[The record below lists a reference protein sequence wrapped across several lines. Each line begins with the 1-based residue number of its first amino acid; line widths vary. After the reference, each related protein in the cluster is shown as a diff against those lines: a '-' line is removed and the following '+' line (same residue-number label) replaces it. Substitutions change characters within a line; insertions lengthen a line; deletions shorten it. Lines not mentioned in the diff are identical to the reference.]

1 RHAAAPPGSPDGVLR
16 GGEPRRDP
24 APDGGG
30 VPGGN
35 HRPGRHRCEPPSARP
50 APLGHLPRLAPRRL
64 AHHLPCQ
71 RGDRNARAVDRQ
83 QRQAHGRVA
92 RAVHGVQ
99 RIPHPGGALPAAH
112 PGHHRGPSV
121 PLPDRLPGGAAHP
134 RAGPCL
140 GAAAPARAMDLGR
153 PLPAR
158 SSRPVAQ
165 GAPALRGLRRMTTVG
180 RYWRLFRV
188 QVRSSVLLGL
198 QYRAD
203 FVLDGLVS
211 LFWTL
216 TALVPIF
223 TVYHLRQ
230 SVAGWTFEEAL
241 LVTGWFT
248 LLEAILEGA
257 INPSLT
263 AVVEHIRKGTLDF
276 VLLKPADAQFLVSTA
291 RFEPWRSTNVV
302 TALVLW
308 VYSFVRMG
316 RLPSP
321 TGSLAALLLLVAA
334 TALLCS
340 QWILTVSAAFY
351 VVKIDNLTNLFNSIF
366 DAARWPVEVFRG
378 AIRWIF
384 TFIVPLALMTTFPAQ
399 AMLGRLPLTALAW
412 SVVGAGV
419 FGWLSRRVWL
429 SSIAR
434 YTSASS

>member
-1 RHAAAPPGSPDGVLR
+1 MTAA
-16 GGEPRRDP
+16 
-24 APDGGG
+24 
-30 VPGGN
+30 
-35 HRPGRHRCEPPSARP
+35 
-50 APLGHLPRLAPRRL
+50 
-64 AHHLPCQ
+64 
-71 RGDRNARAVDRQ
+71 
-83 QRQAHGRVA
+83 
-92 RAVHGVQ
+92 
-99 RIPHPGGALPAAH
+99 
-112 PGHHRGPSV
+112 
-121 PLPDRLPGGAAHP
+121 
-134 RAGPCL
+134 
-140 GAAAPARAMDLGR
+140 
-153 PLPAR
+153 
-158 SSRPVAQ
+158 
-165 GAPALRGLRRMTTVG
+165 G

-203 FVLDGLVS
+203 FALDGLVS

-216 TALVPIF
+216 TALVPLF

-241 LVTGWFT
+241 TVVGWFT

-291 RFEPWRSTNVV
+291 RFEPWRSTNVI

-308 VYSFVRMG
+308 TYAFVRMG
-316 RLPSP
+316 HPPSLP
-321 TGSLAALLLLVAA
+321 GSLAALLLLVVA
-334 TALLCS
+334 TSLLYS
-340 QWILTVSAAFY
+340 LWILTVSAAFY

-378 AIRWIF
+378 VIRF
-384 TFIVPLALMTTFPAQ
+384 VFIPLALMTTFPAQ
-399 AMLGRLPLTALAW
+399 AMLGRLSLPALAW
-412 SVVGAGV
+412 SVVGAGA
-419 FGWLSRRVWL
+419 FGWLARRVWL